1 MEETSVMCREKH
13 HESKPLNY
21 YCQNCKVC
29 ICDTCGQT
37 RHANHTKVDIKQAA
51 EEQKLK
57 MEELMQEMKV
67 EITEHTTQ
75 MEKTAEMLKKNEK
88 KIAVARNR
96 VLTTVEELIRVLKE
110 HEITMVT
117 KLDVIENEQQR
128 DYSALLEHFQISS
141 MQLKTSV
148 ERCKRILKGNNSIEI
163 LEAQQGVMEKCKGLL
178 NARKINIYKP
188 SHVQYKTN
196 EEDIKNA
203 TRALLGEVIV
213 STTDPFQSVA
223 EGKGLKQA
231 EAGREA
237 RLTITTKNAE
247 GQQYYNEID
256 QIVVNVRTPLEQ
268 ELDTNIAITDNEDG
282 KYSVT
287 YTPECDGHHDV
298 MIEVNGQPLTSS
310 PWSVDVKP
318 HQYHAVRSFGSH
330 GKRPGKFHGPC
341 DIAINAKKG
350 NIAVAD
356 AYNKRV
362 QLFSSDGIYLREY
375 GQKGLDPKKLDCP
388 VSVAFNK
395 SGDVTVF
402 DFGGIFCFT
411 ECGQFIK
418 NISNEHL
425 IKPGDMTITC
435 DGRMLVCDFGD
446 NKVKVLSPNGAEVI
460 QSFSA
465 PGCQEYPWLALRH
478 QDMFY
483 VSYGKA
489 HCVKV
494 FNNEG
499 EFLYDIGTEGRG
511 KLYCPAGLAVDKF
524 NNLVVCDAEN
534 CNVQIF
540 KLEGKFVNSIK
551 GEATE
556 LKKPWTVTVSNTG
569 QLFITDTG
577 KHCVHIFE

>member
-1 MEETSVMCREKH
+1 MCREKH
-13 HESKPLNY
+13 HEGNPLNC

-51 EEQKLK
+51 DEQKLK
-57 MEELMQEMKV
+57 MAELVQEMKV

-75 MEKTAEMLKKNEK
+75 MEKTTEMLKKNGK
-88 KIAVARNR
+88 KIAAARNR
-96 VLTTVEELIRVLKE
+96 VLTTVEERIRVLKE

-128 DYSALLEHFQISS
+128 DYSAQLEHFQISA

-148 ERCKRILKGNNSIEI
+148 ERCERILKGNNSVEI

-188 SHVQYKTN
+188 THVQYKTN
-196 EEDIKNA
+196 EEDIKNVI
-203 TRALLGEVIV
+203 RALLGEVIV

-223 EGKGLKQA
+223 RGKALKQA

-256 QIVVNVRTPLEQ
+256 QIVVNVRTPSEQ
-268 ELDTNIAITDNEDG
+268 ELDTNIADNEDG

-310 PWSVDVKP
+310 PWSVDVKS
-318 HQYHAVRSFGSH
+318 HQYHAVCCFGSR
-330 GKRPGKFHGPC
+330 GKAPGEFHGPC
-341 DIAINAKKG
+341 DIAINANTG

-356 AYNKRV
+356 AHNKRV

-375 GQKGLDPKKLDCP
+375 GQKGLDPKKLDGP

-395 SGDVTVF
+395 SGDVTIF
-402 DFGGIFCFT
+402 DSGGIFCFT

-446 NKVKVLSPNGAEVI
+446 NKVKVLSPNGAEVM

-540 KLEGKFVNSIK
+540 KLEGTFVNSIK